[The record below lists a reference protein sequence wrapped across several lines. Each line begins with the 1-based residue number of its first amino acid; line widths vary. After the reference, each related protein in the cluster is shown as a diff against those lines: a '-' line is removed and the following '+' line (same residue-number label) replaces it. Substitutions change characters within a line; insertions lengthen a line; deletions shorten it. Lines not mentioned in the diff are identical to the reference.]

1 MPLSPLDLWL
11 LALVGVV
18 AGGLGALLGI
28 GGGILVIPVL
38 VLGFAVPIH
47 VAVAASLVSVVAT
60 SSAAG
65 SVYVGEGLTN
75 MRLGSTLELAT
86 TAGAIA
92 GGLTAALL
100 PEKVLLLTFAAFLGA
115 TAVLLFAQ
123 RRAGGGAEA
132 ETGRRAAGIEER
144 GHLAGTFLD
153 PRSGS
158 RVHYQARRL
167 PLGLAGS
174 FVAGNLSGL
183 LGVGGG
189 FLKVPT
195 ISLGMGVPIRVAAA
209 TSNFMIG
216 VTAAASLVIYV
227 QKGFLVPLVAAPV
240 ALGVTLGAL
249 AGTRVAARA
258 SAHVLARLLGVILL
272 GVAVEMVLRALGIL
286 RGL

>member
-1 MPLSPLDLWL
+1 MTLSPLDIWI
-11 LALVGVV
+11 LAGVGVV
-18 AGGLGALLGI
+18 AGALGALLGI

-38 VLGFAVPIH
+38 VLGFSVPIH
-47 VAVAASLVSVVAT
+47 VAVAASLVSVLAT

-75 MRLGSTLELAT
+75 MRLGMTLELAT

-100 PEKVLLLTFAAFLGA
+100 PEKILLLTFAAFLGV
-115 TAVLLFAQ
+115 TAAMLFAQ
-123 RRAGGGAEA
+123 RRDAGGEGAPSRHTE
-132 ETGRRAAGIEER
+132 GYEEV
-144 GHLAGTFLD
+144 GHLAGAFFD
-153 PRSGS
+153 QQAGS
-158 RVHYQARRL
+158 LVHYQARRL

-174 FVAGNLSGL
+174 FLAGNLSGL

-189 FLKVPT
+189 FLKVPAM
-195 ISLGMGVPIRVAAA
+195 SLGMGVPIKVAAA

-240 ALGVTLGAL
+240 ALGVTIGAL
-249 AGTRVAARA
+249 GGTRLAARA
-258 SAHVLARLLGVILL
+258 PAHLLARLLGLILL
-272 GVAVEMVLRALGIL
+272 GVAVQMVFRALGVFH
-286 RGL
+286 GP

>member
-92 GGLTAALL
+92 GGLTAAFL

-123 RRAGGGAEA
+123 RHGGGGAEA
-132 ETGRRAAGIEER
+132 EAGRRATGIEER
-144 GHLAGTFLD
+144 GHLAGTYLD

-158 RVHYQARRL
+158 RIHYEARRL

-174 FVAGNLSGL
+174 FVAGSLSGL